1 MKITLVSDTFPP
13 DVNGVAMTLHRL
25 TSGLLARGHEI
36 HLCRPAP
43 ERHDDPPPAI
53 KHPNFHELTLPS
65 VPLPGYPH
73 LRLGLPATRKLRSL
87 WSKNRPDALYV
98 ATESPLGYSAVAA
111 AGTLDI
117 PVVSGFHTNF
127 HTYTHDYKLPI
138 LERAAT
144 SYLRSLHNKTACTLV
159 PSHDTANQLTEA
171 GFERV
176 KVLGRGVD
184 TQLFSPSK
192 RNPKLRALWG
202 ANDDTPV
209 AIFVGR
215 LASEKNL
222 HLAART
228 FQFFQAVSPETR
240 CVFVGDGPQRAALE
254 KEHPHFIYTGMRSG
268 EDLAQHYASADLFAF
283 PSLSETFGNVLLEA
297 LASGL
302 VTVSFDYA
310 CSQQLIE
317 DGSNGFHAPFDD
329 EDAFFA
335 KAALALQHWNTISVA
350 ERARQTALKLSWD
363 TIVKQFELNL
373 KASQPHKQSPAA
385 VVSMNKPKPKKKQ
398 VLRFKTI
405 FLSDIHLG
413 TPDSKVT
420 QVIHFLRNTRC
431 EKLVLN
437 GDIIDA
443 WSLRRSGKWT
453 KSHTYFIRLILK
465 KMQREDTQVVYI
477 RGNHDDIL
485 TRFLPLKLDNLEM
498 TMEHIHHSPHGKYL
512 VTHGDGFDVV
522 TTNHRWMAVLGAV
535 GYSFLLR
542 LNRAYN
548 GYRRLCGKPQFS
560 LSKAVKAK
568 VKSAV
573 SFIGNYEEQLQK
585 FAAQR
590 DCQGIIC
597 GHIHTPADKQIGD
610 VHYLNSGDWV
620 ESLTAVVENL
630 DRSFEVI
637 TYNDFCTRAHR
648 NPKGGA
654 ITQSLVERDDDKSEK
669 EEPAPAI

>member
-1 MKITLVSDTFPP
+1 MRITLVSDTFPP

-25 TSGLLARGHEI
+25 TTGLLDRGHHV

-43 ERHDDPPPAI
+43 EVQENSPPVI
-53 KHPNFHELTLPS
+53 EHPNFTELALTS
-65 VPLPGYPH
+65 IPLPGYPN

-87 WSKNRPDALYV
+87 WSKIPPDALYV

-111 AGTLDI
+111 ASALGL

-159 PSHDTANQLTEA
+159 PSHDTANQLTQA

-184 TQLFSPSK
+184 TQLFSPNK
-192 RNPKLRALWG
+192 RNQKLRSRWG
-202 ANDDTPV
+202 AKDDTPV
-209 AIFVGR
+209 AMFVGR

-222 HLAART
+222 ALAART
-228 FQFFQAVSPETR
+228 FQFYQAVRPETR
-240 CVFVGDGPQRAALE
+240 CVFVGDGPQRIALE
-254 KEHPHFIYTGMRSG
+254 KEHPDFIYAGMRCDD
-268 EDLAQHYASADLFAF
+268 DLAQHYASADIFVF

-302 VTVSFDYA
+302 VSVSFKYA

-335 KAALALQHWNTISVA
+335 KATLALQHWTSISVA

-373 KASQPHKQSPAA
+373 RGSLPNQQSTAT
-385 VVSMNKPKPKKKQ
+385 VVSMNTPKPKKKQ

-443 WSLRRSGKWT
+443 WSLSRSGRWT
-453 KSHTYFIRLILK
+453 KSHTYFIRLVLK
-465 KMQREDTQVVYI
+465 KMQRDDTQVVYI

-498 TMEHIHHSPHGKYL
+498 TMEHVHHSPHGKYL

-522 TTNHRWMAVLGAV
+522 TTNHRWMALLGAV
-535 GYSFLLR
+535 GYSFLLKV
-542 LNRAYN
+542 NRVYN
-548 GYRRLCGKPQFS
+548 KYRILRGKPQFS

-573 SFIGNYEEQLQK
+573 NFIGNYEEQLQK
-585 FAAQR
+585 FAAHR
-590 DCQGIIC
+590 SCQGIIC
-597 GHIHTPADKQIGD
+597 GHIHTPADKHIGD

-637 TYNDFCTRAHR
+637 TYHDFCERSHR
-648 NPKGGA
+648 KPKGGA
-654 ITQSLVERDDDKSEK
+654 IAQPLVGGK
-669 EEPAPAI
+669 ENMQAEPTHAAS